1 MNSPVSSRN
10 AITTPRSPGC
20 FGSRIASL
28 LVPISTT
35 PPATTGFPYDC
46 EPSSATHFTFF
57 PVLTSHEVGNPVMVE
72 TMFRLGVPPHIGQSA
87 DTADEAAR
95 TTTALKMIRRMN
107 YFLMMMARWPV
118 GLLACWPT
126 DSYRPSNYRN

>member
-1 MNSPVSSRN
+1 
-10 AITTPRSPGC
+10 
-20 FGSRIASL
+20 
-28 LVPISTT
+28 
-35 PPATTGFPYDC
+35 
-46 EPSSATHFTFF
+46 
-57 PVLTSHEVGNPVMVE
+57 MVE

-118 GLLACWPT
+118 GLLA
-126 DSYRPSNYRN
+126 Y